1 MGHLVGKDVYRE
13 LGRKVDGLT
22 VRSPWNE
29 TLYEILKGLY
39 SHEEAEIIVKMP
51 YGLASLDRIAR
62 ATGRDETGLKKILD
76 GLAHKGLIIDVC
88 IRDRFFFM
96 ISPMIVGIFEFT
108 MMRTDEGIDPARMAK
123 LFHDYLENSD
133 LFFAANFGSG
143 QKVSPLRAMPWEETI
158 SHTEHIEILDYE
170 KARNIIEGNDLF
182 AIGLCSCRHKKFHS
196 EEGACDVPLEKCST
210 MGKSAEYMIRNG
222 LAEEVSKSRMLENLD
237 ESRELGLVI
246 NADNVQRGCDF
257 MCHCCGCCCL
267 CLLGIRQYGYPNFI
281 VSSSFIA
288 RPDDSLCIGCGACAK
303 ACHIS
308 VIEMRPNDEP
318 SAARK
323 NDPVVDESVCIGCGA
338 CALKCRNEAMK
349 LVERK
354 QRVIH
359 PETVFERVILQCL
372 ERGTLQNQM
381 FPEPENVTHK
391 FMRSFVGGI
400 LRLPPVKAALMSDAL
415 RSRFLDVVTKGAKQH

>member
-13 LGRKVDGLT
+13 LGRKIDGQ
-22 VRSPWNE
+22 VMRAPWNE
-29 TLYEILKGLY
+29 TLYEILKALY

-51 YGLASLDRIAR
+51 YGLASLDKIAGT
-62 ATGRDETGLKKILD
+62 TGRDKAGLKKTLE
-76 GLAHKGLIIDVC
+76 GLARKGLVIDVC
-88 IRDRFFFM
+88 IRDRFFYM
-96 ISPMIVGIFEFT
+96 VSPMIVGIFEFT
-108 MMRTDEGIDPARMAK
+108 MMRMDEGIDPARMAG
-123 LFHDYLENSD
+123 LFHDYLENND
-133 LFFAANFGSG
+133 LFVAANFGDNK
-143 QKVSPLRAMPWEETI
+143 KVSPLRTMPWEETV

-170 KARNIIEGNDLF
+170 KARNIIEGHDLF
-182 AIGLCSCRHKKFHS
+182 AIGLCSCRHKKSHS
-196 EEGACDVPLEKCST
+196 EEGVCAVPLEKCAT
-210 MGKSAEYMIRNG
+210 MGNSADYMIRNG
-222 LAEEVSKSRMLENLD
+222 LAKEVSKTRMLENLD

-246 NADNVQRGCDF
+246 NADNVQEGCEF

-267 CLLGIRQYGYPNFI
+267 CLLGISKYGYPNTV
-281 VSSSFIA
+281 VSSRFIA
-288 RPDDSLCIGCGACAK
+288 RPDDSLCISCGACSK

-308 VIEMRPNDEP
+308 VIEMRPNNEP
-318 SAARK
+318 GAARR
-323 NDPVVDESVCIGCGA
+323 NDPVVDESICIGCGA

-349 LVERK
+349 LVARK

-381 FPEPENVTHK
+381 FPEPENITHR

-415 RSRFLDVVTKGAKQH
+415 RSRFIGAVTKGAGF

>member
-13 LGRKVDGLT
+13 LAGKIDGLT
-22 VRSPWNE
+22 MRAPFNE
-29 TLYEILKGLY
+29 TFYEILKALY
-39 SHEEAEIIVKMP
+39 SAEEAEVIVRMP
-51 YGLASLDRIAR
+51 YGMVRLDKIAR
-62 ATGRDETGLKKILD
+62 AVGRDEAELQKVLE
-76 GLAHKGLIIDVC
+76 GLAHKGLVIDVC
-88 IRDRFFFM
+88 IRDRYFYM

-108 MMRTDEGIDPARMAK
+108 MMRTDKGYDPAKMAK
-123 LFHDYLENSD
+123 LFHDYLECSD
-133 LFFAANFGSG
+133 LFLKANFGSG
-143 QKVSPLRAMPWEETI
+143 QKVSPLRTMPWEETI

-170 KARNIIEGNDLF
+170 KAKDIIESNELF
-182 AIGLCSCRHKKFHS
+182 AIGLCSCRHKKSHS

-246 NADNVQRGCDF
+246 NADNVQKGCDF

-267 CLLGIRQYGYPNFI
+267 CLLGISQYGYPNFI

-288 RPDDSLCIGCGACAK
+288 RPDDSICIGCGACSK
-303 ACHIS
+303 ACPIS
-308 VIEMRPNDEP
+308 VIEMRPNNEP
-318 SAARK
+318 DAAGN
-323 NDPVVDESVCIGCGA
+323 NDPVVDESMCIGCGV

-381 FPEPENVTHK
+381 FPEPENITHR

-400 LRLPPVKAALMSDAL
+400 LRLPPVKAALMSDML
-415 RSRFLDVVTKGAKQH
+415 RSRFIDAMVKGAKH

>member
-1 MGHLVGKDVYRE
+1 MGHLVGKELYRE
-13 LGRKVDGLT
+13 LGKKVDGLT
-22 VRSPWNE
+22 VRSPWNT
-29 TLYEILKGLY
+29 TLYEILKALY
-39 SHEEAEIIVKMP
+39 SAEEAEIIVRMP
-51 YGLASLDRIAR
+51 YGLVRLDKIAR
-62 ATGRDETGLKKILD
+62 AVGRDEAELQKVLE
-76 GLAHKGLIIDVC
+76 GLARKGLVIDVC
-88 IRDRFFFM
+88 IRDRFFYM
-96 ISPMIVGIFEFT
+96 VSPMIIGIYEFT
-108 MMRTDEGIDPARMAK
+108 MMRTDEEYDPAKMAK
-123 LFHDYLENSD
+123 LFHEYLENSD
-133 LFFAANFGSG
+133 LFFAANFGRG
-143 QKVSPLRAMPWEETI
+143 QKVSPLRAMPWEETV

-170 KARNIIEGNDLF
+170 KARDIIEGNDLF
-182 AIGLCSCRHKKFHS
+182 AIGLCSCRHKKSHS

-222 LAEEVSKSRMLENLD
+222 LADEVSKSRMLENLD

-246 NADNVQRGCDF
+246 NADNVQKGCDF

-267 CLLGIRQYGYPNFI
+267 CLLGISQYGYPNFI

-288 RPDDSLCIGCGACAK
+288 RPDDSFCIGCGACAR

-308 VIEMRPNDEP
+308 VIEMRQNDETG
-318 SAARK
+318 AVRK
-323 NDPVVDESVCIGCGA
+323 NDPVVDESMCIGCGV

-359 PETVFERVILQCL
+359 PENVFERVILQCL

-381 FPEPENVTHK
+381 FPEPENVTHR

-400 LRLPPVKAALMSDAL
+400 LRLPPVKTALMSDTL
-415 RSRFLDVVTKGAKQH
+415 RSRFIGAVAKGAKHV